1 MENGDFSRF
10 LPLRIPERDGTR
22 SKMGL
27 NDAYHSEE
35 SFKLCLKAAS
45 HRKIVKPPTQNLK
58 IPNIKEC
65 VGVIKNLN
73 KNSKSSLNFASKGI

>member
-27 NDAYHSEE
+27 NDAYYWEK
-35 SFKLCLKAAS
+35 SFKLCLEAAS
-45 HRKIVKPPTQNLK
+45 RRKIVKPPTQNLN
-58 IPNIKEC
+58 P
-65 VGVIKNLN
+65 
-73 KNSKSSLNFASKGI
+73 